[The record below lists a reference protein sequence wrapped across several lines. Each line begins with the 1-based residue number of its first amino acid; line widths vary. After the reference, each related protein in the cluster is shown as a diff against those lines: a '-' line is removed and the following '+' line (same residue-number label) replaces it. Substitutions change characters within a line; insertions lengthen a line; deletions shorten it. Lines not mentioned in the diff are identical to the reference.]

1 MFILHRVGQGSVF
14 PNSKALLFRVVH
26 VIQGASVFQG
36 DAVFHSAAHLQGEG
50 AVRAWSEDEKF
61 NKHEMMLNKVILL

>member
-1 MFILHRVGQGSVF
+1 MIH
-14 PNSKALLFRVVH
+14 
-26 VIQGASVFQG
+26 GASIFQG

-61 NKHEMMLNKVILL
+61 NKHEMMLNKVILLRSYHGNHFTQIGCHIKLSF